1 MCSVEA
7 ESDLP
12 CIALCKGLKLCCA
25 LYCAKVYYRALHCVQ
40 GSTTVQGS
48 FPGSLP
54 SQPRSPFALHSFYWA
69 VTPFVTII
77 IKIIIKIFITVITV
91 ITTLEKDNEPTSL
104 GRLPP
109 LSASPRLNSNPC
121 FLHLIIIWPLASSS
135 SHQQHQHELLTETNY
150 YRASAF

>member
-1 MCSVEA
+1 MHCATGHLSTVHCTLFH
-7 ESDLP
+7 LP
-12 CIALCKGLKLCCA
+12 SIALLT
-25 LYCAKVYYRALHCVQ
+25 AKCTLL
-40 GSTTVQGS
+40 TVQGS
-48 FPGSLP
+48 CPGSLP

-77 IKIIIKIFITVITV
+77 IKIIIKIFINNIITNI
-91 ITTLEKDNEPTSL
+91 ITTLKKDNEPTSL

>member
-1 MCSVEA
+1 MGSRHEHTAGAVTKGMWRTRVRGNLTMQRN
-7 ESDLP
+7 S
-12 CIALCKGLKLCCA
+12 IAFLYIPLHQGLIFLA
-25 LYCAKVYYRALHCVQ
+25 LYCV
-40 GSTTVQGS
+40 SSTVQGS

-69 VTPFVTII
+69 VTPFVTIL
-77 IKIIIKIFITVITV
+77 IKIIINNK

-121 FLHLIIIWPLASSS
+121 FLHLIIISPSASS
-135 SHQQHQHELLTETNY
+135 HHE
-150 YRASAF
+150 